1 MDVIK
6 GAWLLLFD
14 PLALGTGWF
23 EEFSLDEGGFFS
35 ALLQFQ
41 HAM

>member
-6 GAWLLLFD
+6 GPWLLLFD

-23 EEFSLDEGGFFS
+23 EGLSLDGGGFFS
-35 ALLQFQ
+35 ELQFQ

>member
-1 MDVIK
+1 MDVIEE
-6 GAWLLLFD
+6 AWLLLFD

-23 EEFSLDEGGFFS
+23 EELSLNEGGFFS
-35 ALLQFQ
+35 ALQFQ

>member
-6 GAWLLLFD
+6 GPWLLLFD
-14 PLALGTGWF
+14 PLTPETGWF
-23 EEFSLDEGGFFS
+23 EGLSLDAGGFFS
-35 ALLQFQ
+35 ALQFQ

>member
-1 MDVIK
+1 MDVMG

-14 PLALGTGWF
+14 PLALRTGWF
-23 EEFSLDEGGFFS
+23 EGLSLDEGGFFS
-35 ALLQFQ
+35 ALQFQ